1 MNEKTSRAAG
11 AAGHWLPPVSGR
23 GRIVGRIVW
32 GLLLLLLGAIVWLQ
46 TADALGDRG
55 FENFATMAAAVL
67 VAVIWLLWFLLAS
80 GHAWW
85 LRLALLFG
93 IVTFG
98 FAFSKLMRFEDVSG
112 NFVPRFV
119 LKSAEKPDRQLAPL
133 APLRGDE
140 TLRAEGAGVDL
151 LRITG
156 EDFPQFLGRDRDL
169 VVDGVTLA
177 RDWQAQP
184 PKPLWRQPIGAG
196 WSGFSV
202 VGGYALTMEQRGD
215 QELVTC
221 YDLETGEPRW
231 VHETSGRYEEA
242 VAGTG
247 PRATPTIDDGW
258 VYTQGATGK
267 LLALDGAT
275 GGVMWQKDLLEE
287 FGMSPEQETAELPY
301 GRSGSPL
308 IVDDLVVV
316 PAGGPADGRRVSLV
330 AYHKKTGDKVW
341 EGGEQQISCSSPA
354 IATVAGMRQ
363 ILIVNESS
371 ASGHDPL
378 TGKVLWLHPREGRSN
393 ANANVSQAVAV
404 APDRVFLSKGYA
416 LGAELIKL
424 VPRGDGTFDT
434 ETIWKD
440 SRVMRTKFTNVAI
453 KDGYVYGLSD
463 GILECIELATGERRW
478 KGGRYKH
485 GQILLVGDL
494 LLVLSEAG
502 EMFLVEATPERKN
515 NVLGSFQAL
524 EGKTWNTFALYGSR
538 LVVRNGEEAACYQL
552 PLAG

>member
-1 MNEKTSRAAG
+1 MSEKTSPAARK
-11 AAGHWLPPVSGR
+11 AGHWLPPISGR

-32 GLLLLLLGAIVWLQ
+32 VLLLLLAGTIVWLQ
-46 TADALGDRG
+46 VADALGDRG
-55 FENFATMAAAVL
+55 FENFATMTAAGFAVI
-67 VAVIWLLWFLLAS
+67 IWLLWFLLAS

-85 LRLALLFG
+85 LRLAMLLG
-93 IVTFG
+93 IVIFG
-98 FAFSKLMRFEDVSG
+98 VAFSQVMRFEEVSG

-140 TLRAEGAGVDL
+140 SLSATAGAVDL
-151 LRITG
+151 RTTTAD
-156 EDFPQFLGRDRDL
+156 DFPQFLGRGRDL
-169 VVDGVTLA
+169 VVDGVNLA
-177 RDWQAQP
+177 RDWQTEP
-184 PKPLWRQPIGAG
+184 PKPLWRRPIGAG

-202 VGGYALTMEQRGD
+202 VGGFALTMEQRGD
-215 QELVTC
+215 QELVSC

-231 VHETSGRYEEA
+231 VHATPARYDQA
-242 VAGTG
+242 VPGAG
-247 PRATPTIDDGW
+247 PRATPTVDDGW
-258 VYTQGATGK
+258 VYTQGATGR

-275 GGVMWQKDLLEE
+275 GDVMWQKDLLAE
-287 FGMSPEQETAELPY
+287 FGMSPEQEAAALPY

-316 PAGGPADGRRVSLV
+316 PAGGPPDGRRVSLV

-341 EGGEQQISCSSPA
+341 EGGEDQISCSSPA
-354 IATVAGMRQ
+354 VATVAGVRQ

-371 ASGHDPL
+371 ASGHEPA
-378 TGKVLWLHPREGRSN
+378 TGRVLWSHPREGRSN

-416 LGAELIKL
+416 LGAELIQL
-424 VPRGDGTFDT
+424 VPKGDGTFAS
-434 ETIWKD
+434 ETLWKD

-463 GILECIELATGERRW
+463 GILECIELATGERQW
-478 KGGRYKH
+478 KGGRYHH

-494 LLVLSEAG
+494 LLVLSEDG

-515 NVLGSFQAL
+515 NVLGQFQAVG
-524 EGKTWNTFALYGSR
+524 GKTWNNFALYGSR
-538 LVVRNGEEAACYQL
+538 LVVRNGEEAACYEL
-552 PLAG
+552 PLMG